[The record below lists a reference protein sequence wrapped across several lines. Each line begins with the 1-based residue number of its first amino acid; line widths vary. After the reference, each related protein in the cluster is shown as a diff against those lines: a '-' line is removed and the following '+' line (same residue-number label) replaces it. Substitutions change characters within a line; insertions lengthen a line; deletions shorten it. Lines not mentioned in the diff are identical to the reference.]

1 MSGQFD
7 ASKQKLADTIQKVG
21 FAVATP
27 NYGGP
32 MESFD
37 FTSQNLYEIWNLLKE
52 SQMKDKEI
60 RKLKSVNMK
69 LADNN
74 RQLTHNAI
82 KALKTRD
89 NKIRNLTDV
98 LKSNDHYKKNL
109 ELKAE
114 LDALKSRSKYWSKKD
129 YGSRVETRRAM
140 SKQEHFLTS
149 TPDEEFKGF
158 QTREELDN
166 DFKQWRKKE
175 REAERTMEQ
184 LVDEMEVCEKD
195 DNLEEEEDSDGWK
208 KLDFSEEDEKEAEG
222 IEK

>member
-1 MSGQFD
+1 MIVIYTFSIC
-7 ASKQKLADTIQKVG
+7 L
-21 FAVATP
+21 
-27 NYGGP
+27 N
-32 MESFD
+32 
-37 FTSQNLYEIWNLLKE
+37 QNLDSTCCEHPDT
-52 SQMKDKEI
+52 QTP
-60 RKLKSVNMK
+60 
-69 LADNN
+69 
-74 RQLTHNAI
+74 QLFLISRTHNAI

-195 DNLEEEEDSDGWK
+195 DNLEEEEDSDLWLVEKVSGW
-208 KLDFSEEDEKEAEG
+208 
-222 IEK
+222 